1 MAPAQTLDVLLRP
14 AGELYTVVVW
24 IAAAALS
31 AACSGMGQQA
41 RDITVTGCLQPGEQG
56 LASPP
61 PSDAPASPV
70 NVDRFVLA
78 DSNTGSAAPL
88 YILEG
93 KKDELRQH
101 LSQQVEVT
109 GKLADSSTST
119 PSNPKRLDVDSVKVI
134 SPTCPASR

>member
-1 MAPAQTLDVLLRP
+1 MKTRNL
-14 AGELYTVVVW
+14 W

-61 PSDAPASPV
+61 SSAPASPE

-78 DSNTGSAAPL
+78 DTNSGSAAPL

-101 LSQQVEVT
+101 LSQQVEIT
-109 GKLADSSTST
+109 GKVDSSAPTTS
-119 PSNPKRLDVDSVKVI
+119 SPKRLDVDSVRLI
-134 SPTCPASR
+134 AETCPASR

>member
-1 MAPAQTLDVLLRP
+1 MKTRNL
-14 AGELYTVVVW
+14 W

-31 AACSGMGQQA
+31 AACSGMGRQA

-61 PSDAPASPV
+61 PSDAPASPA
-70 NVDRFVLA
+70 NIDRFVLA
-78 DSNTGSAAPL
+78 DANSGSAAPL

-119 PSNPKRLDVDSVKVI
+119 TSNPKRLDVDSVKVI

>member
-1 MAPAQTLDVLLRP
+1 MKTRNL
-14 AGELYTVVVW
+14 W

-56 LASPP
+56 LASP
-61 PSDAPASPV
+61 SDAPASPE

-78 DSNTGSAAPL
+78 DTNGSAAPL
-88 YILEG
+88 YVLEG

-101 LSQQVEVT
+101 LSQRVEIT
-109 GKLADSSTST
+109 GKLEDSSAST
-119 PSNPKRLDVDSVKVI
+119 TSNPKRLDVDSVKMVAA
-134 SPTCPASR
+134 TCAP